1 MKFLSIREYFYR
13 LSNKA
18 ILLVT
23 FAVASIGVAEFL
35 RDLQPMVEG
44 DAVMVVFGVITA
56 LAFAELTLV
65 NMWYIPQRIRLI
77 RQEFSLGLKLER
89 YAQPVVLRL
98 LMCVSAVVWYAVG
111 YYFTGHLAFVLLPA
125 GVLLLFFFF
134 WPTRERACRELQLK
148 PDQRQMVLHDLD
160 LR

>member
-23 FAVASIGVAEFL
+23 FAVASIGAAEFL

-44 DAVMVVFGVITA
+44 DTVMVVFGVITA

-77 RQEFSLGLKLER
+77 RQEFSLGLKLEL

-98 LMCVSAVVWYAVG
+98 VVIVSAVMWYAVG
-111 YYFTGHLAFVLLPA
+111 YFLTGDLAFVLLA
-125 GVLLLFFFF
+125 AAVLLLFFFL
-134 WPTRERACRELQLK
+134 WPTRTRACRELELK

>member
-23 FAVASIGVAEFL
+23 IAVTSIGVAEFL
-35 RDLQPMVEG
+35 RDLQPILEG
-44 DAVMVVFGVITA
+44 DAVMMVFGVITA

-98 LMCVSAVVWYAVG
+98 IMCVSAVVWYAMG
-111 YYFTGHLAFVLLPA
+111 YYLTGHLAFVLLPA

-134 WPTRERACRELQLK
+134 WPTRQRACRELQLK

>member
-13 LSNKA
+13 LSNRA
-18 ILLVT
+18 TVLVT
-23 FAVASIGVAEFL
+23 FAVAAIGAAEFL
-35 RDLQPMVEG
+35 RDLQPVVEG
-44 DAVMVVFGVITA
+44 DAVMIVLGAITLVA
-56 LAFAELTLV
+56 VAELTLV
-65 NMWYIPQRIRLI
+65 NGWYVPQRIRVI

-98 LMCVSAVVWYAVG
+98 AVCVSAVVTYAIG
-111 YYFTGHLAFVLLPA
+111 YFLAGHLAFLLLSAAVL
-125 GVLLLFFFF
+125 VLFFFF
-134 WPTRERACRELQLK
+134 WPTRARACRELQLK